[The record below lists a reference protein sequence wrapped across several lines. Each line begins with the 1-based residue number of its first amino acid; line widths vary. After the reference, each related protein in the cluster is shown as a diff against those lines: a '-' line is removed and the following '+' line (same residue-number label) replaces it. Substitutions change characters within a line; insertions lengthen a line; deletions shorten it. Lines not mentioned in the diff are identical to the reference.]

1 MARYLLLAIDDN
13 ADAARLVRQIKQWRG
28 IYIAGD
34 PENEVEGSEQLV
46 PVTVRAV
53 FAKPDKFCDCARGKG
68 TFTRGTKLGWWVCA
82 ICKKPSKLW
91 ANGDMWYL
99 AIGVNMLPIS
109 ESAPE
114 WRGPNHAKH
123 PGYIATDPEHKILG
137 DRR

>member
-1 MARYLLLAIDDN
+1 VLVVARYLLLAIDDN
-13 ADAARLVRQIKQWRG
+13 ADAAKLVKSIKKWG
-28 IYIAGD
+28 VVAVDEEGFASS
-34 PENEVEGSEQLV
+34 EVA
-46 PVTVRAV
+46 VTVRAV

-123 PGYIATDPEHKILG
+123 PGYIPTDPEHKILG
-137 DRR
+137 DRK